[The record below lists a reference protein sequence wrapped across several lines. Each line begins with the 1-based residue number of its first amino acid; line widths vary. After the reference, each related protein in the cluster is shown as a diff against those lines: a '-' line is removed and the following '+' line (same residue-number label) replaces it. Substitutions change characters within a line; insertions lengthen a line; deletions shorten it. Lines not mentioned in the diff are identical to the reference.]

1 MNKDF
6 YKAINYIVLLIILV
20 LIFHTSKTILK
31 KYDIKIN
38 LELKETYLE
47 YFYIFFFAIISGL
60 LLFFGFKYFN
70 NTINYF
76 LKNQSLAEVTSAT
89 IVIAFSFLY
98 SAYFQDIL
106 QLLFGVDIN
115 IDVWKNIIGYVLGR
129 LILILIIYFY

>member
-47 YFYIFFFAIISGL
+47 YLYIFFFAIISGL
-60 LLFFGFKYFN
+60 LLFFGFKYFWCLKKKKMQHFGAFCV
-70 NTINYF
+70 YF
-76 LKNQSLAEVTSAT
+76 C
-89 IVIAFSFLY
+89 
-98 SAYFQDIL
+98 IL
-106 QLLFGVDIN
+106 
-115 IDVWKNIIGYVLGR
+115 
-129 LILILIIYFY
+129 